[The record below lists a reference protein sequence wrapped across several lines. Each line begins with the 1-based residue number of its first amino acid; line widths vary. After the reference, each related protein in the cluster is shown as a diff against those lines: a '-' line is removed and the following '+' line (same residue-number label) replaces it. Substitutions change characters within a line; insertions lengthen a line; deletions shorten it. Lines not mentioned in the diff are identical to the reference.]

1 MQLAHPYWLLA
12 LILLPLIVLG
22 VVLASGRRK
31 KRWSQLVA
39 GRLRESLIRRGNPIP
54 IWLSFSFLLAAIA
67 LIILGLT
74 GPRGDGGTETEKSAG
89 RNLLFALDLSRSMSV
104 EDTAPDRLSL
114 AKLVIYDLLE
124 EMPNDRIGL
133 IGFAGEPYLYAP
145 LTIDHSAVRETV
157 EQMDTSW
164 PTLGGSD
171 LGSAL
176 RLGIETLNKTN
187 QRNKAMVLLTDGE
200 MHEGDLDRM
209 ISEAREAGVYII
221 AVGVGTEDG
230 GYVPNQDFPGNR
242 MLDRNGNPVLSRLDG
257 ESLSELAGKTGG
269 SFAIAG
275 SGADIARMVKTAIA
289 GLEAFEIEG
298 RERKVYI
305 EFYQWLVSPAV
316 LLLIA
321 SLIAGTR
328 WKGLSPAGATA
339 VLTVVAFLL
348 ASDPGQAQE
357 SAGPKQREMERY
369 QQLAKEALLN
379 GRRARYRLGEAD
391 AAYRL
396 QDWDRASRAYSAAL
410 MSKQKDVL
418 TAAHHGIGNT
428 LFQKG
433 WLRFL
438 DSPYTADSPEGP
450 GMERFEQ
457 AVREKLQ
464 KLRGGEPEQEE
475 QEEEEPQTGSEDA
488 FTYDDIRHSILDW
501 TDSVRHFRS
510 VLDMQSDHQGAL
522 QNHELTLIYLRKL
535 RELLEDDR
543 KQNEELMS
551 QMQSTPRP
559 GDGDQKQEGEDDKQ
573 NDQNRDQQQPGENN
587 QPSDQGKPK
596 DAKSETDP
604 DGQPDPDQN
613 PRERDNTGKEEE
625 PELRPGET
633 PEENARRR
641 LRESA
646 DSEKGPLTPGRIKF
660 QKPEKDW

>member
-22 VVLASGRRK
+22 LALASGRRK

-39 GRLRESLIRRGNPIP
+39 GRLRESLIRRANPIP

-74 GPRGDGGTETEKSAG
+74 GPRGDGGTESEKSAG

-133 IGFAGEPYLYAP
+133 IGFAGEAYLYAP
-145 LTIDHSAVRETV
+145 LTIDHSAVRETI

-171 LGSAL
+171 LGSAV
-176 RLGIETLNKTN
+176 RLGIETLNETN

-200 MHEGDLDRM
+200 MHKGDLDRM
-209 ISEAREAGVYII
+209 VSEAREAGVYII

-242 MLDRNGNPVLSRLDG
+242 MLDRNGNPVLSRLNG
-257 ESLSELAGKTGG
+257 ESLSELARKTGG

-275 SGADIARMVKTAIA
+275 SGADIASMVKSAIA

-328 WKGLSPAGATA
+328 WRGLSPASATA
-339 VLTVVAFLL
+339 VVTVVAFLL
-348 ASDPGQAQE
+348 TPDPGHAQE
-357 SAGPKQREMERY
+357 SAGPKQREMELY
-369 QQLAKEALLN
+369 QQLAQEALLN

-410 MSKQKDVL
+410 MSRQKDVL

-438 DSPYTADSPEGP
+438 DNPYTADSPEGP
-450 GMERFEQ
+450 GLERFEQ

-464 KLRGGEPEQEE
+464 KLRGSEP
-475 QEEEEPQTGSEDA
+475 EEEPQTSSGDA
-488 FTYDDIRHSILDW
+488 FTYEDIRHSILDW
-501 TDSVRHFRS
+501 TDSARHFRS
-510 VLDMQSDHQGAL
+510 VLDVQSDHQGAL
-522 QNHELTLIYLRKL
+522 QNRELTLIYLRKL
-535 RELLEDDR
+535 RELLEEDR
-543 KQNEELMS
+543 KQNEDLMS

-559 GDGDQKQEGEDDKQ
+559 DDGEQKQEGGDGKK
-573 NDQNRDQQQPGENN
+573 NDQDGDQQAGENK
-587 QPSDQGKPK
+587 QPSDQGEPK
-596 DAKSETDP
+596 DAEGETDP

-613 PRERDNTGKEEE
+613 PRERDNTGKEDE

>member
-22 VVLASGRRK
+22 VALASGRRK

-39 GRLRESLIRRGNPIP
+39 GRLRESLIRRANPIP

-89 RNLLFALDLSRSMSV
+89 RNLLLALDLSRSMNV

-114 AKLVIYDLLE
+114 AKLVIYELLE
-124 EMPNDRIGL
+124 EMPSDRIGL

-171 LGSAL
+171 LGSAV

-187 QRNKAMVLLTDGE
+187 QTNKAMVLLTDGE
-200 MHEGDLDRM
+200 MHKGDLDQM

-230 GYVPNQDFPGNR
+230 GYVPNQDFPDNR

-257 ESLSELAGKTGG
+257 ESLSELARKTGG

-275 SGADIARMVKTAIA
+275 SGADIAHMVSSAIA

-298 RERKVYI
+298 RERKVYV

-328 WKGLSPAGATA
+328 WRGVSPASATA
-339 VLTVVAFLL
+339 VVTVVAFLL

-357 SAGPKQREMERY
+357 SAGPKQREMELY
-369 QQLAKEALLN
+369 QQLAEKALLN

-396 QDWDRASRAYSAAL
+396 QDWERATRAYSAAL
-410 MSKQKDVL
+410 MSKHKDVL

-438 DSPYTADSPEGP
+438 DSPYTADSPEGT
-450 GMERFEQ
+450 GLEHFEQ
-457 AVREKLQ
+457 AVRDKLQ
-464 KLRGGEPEQEE
+464 KLRGSDPEE
-475 QEEEEPQTGSEDA
+475 EEEEPQTDSDKT

-522 QNHELTLIYLRKL
+522 QNRELTLIYLRKL

-551 QMQSTPRP
+551 QMQSAPRP
-559 GDGDQKQEGEDDKQ
+559 GDGEKKQEGEDGKK
-573 NDQNRDQQQPGENN
+573 NDQDGDQQAGENN
-587 QPSDQGKPK
+587 QLSDQGEPK
-596 DAKSETDP
+596 DAKGETDP

-613 PRERDNTGKEEE
+613 PRERDNTGKEDE

>member
-1 MQLAHPYWLLA
+1 M
-12 LILLPLIVLG
+12 
-22 VVLASGRRK
+22 
-31 KRWSQLVA
+31 
-39 GRLRESLIRRGNPIP
+39 
-54 IWLSFSFLLAAIA
+54 
-67 LIILGLT
+67 
-74 GPRGDGGTETEKSAG
+74 
-89 RNLLFALDLSRSMSV
+89 
-104 EDTAPDRLSL
+104 
-114 AKLVIYDLLE
+114 
-124 EMPNDRIGL
+124 
-133 IGFAGEPYLYAP
+133 
-145 LTIDHSAVRETV
+145 
-157 EQMDTSW
+157 
-164 PTLGGSD
+164 
-171 LGSAL
+171 
-176 RLGIETLNKTN
+176 
-187 QRNKAMVLLTDGE
+187 
-200 MHEGDLDRM
+200 
-209 ISEAREAGVYII
+209 
-221 AVGVGTEDG
+221 GVGTEDG
-230 GYVPNQDFPGNR
+230 GYVPNQDFPENR
-242 MLDRNGNPVLSRLDG
+242 MLDRNGNPILSRLDG
-257 ESLSELAGKTGG
+257 ESLSELARKTGG

-275 SGADIARMVKTAIA
+275 SGADIADMVNSAIA

-305 EFYQWLVSPAV
+305 EFYQWLVSPAI

-328 WKGLSPAGATA
+328 WRGLSPTTTTA
-339 VLTVVAFLL
+339 VVAMVVVLF
-348 ASDPGQAQE
+348 ASDSGQAQE

-369 QQLAKEALLN
+369 QQLAQEALLN
-379 GRRARYRLGEAD
+379 GRRARYRLREAD
-391 AAYRL
+391 TAYRL

-410 MSKQKDVL
+410 MSKHKDVL

-438 DSPYTADSPEGP
+438 DSPYTADSPEGT
-450 GMERFEQ
+450 GIERFEQ

-464 KLRGGEPEQEE
+464 KLRGSEPEEV
-475 QEEEEPQTGSEDA
+475 EPQTDSDNT
-488 FTYDDIRHSILDW
+488 FTYDDIRRSILDW

-510 VLDMQSDHQGAL
+510 VLDMQSDNQGAI
-522 QNHELTLIYLRKL
+522 QNRELTLIYLRKL

-559 GDGDQKQEGEDDKQ
+559 DDGEQKQEGEDGKK
-573 NDQNRDQQQPGENN
+573 NDQDGDQQPGENK
-587 QPSDQGKPK
+587 QPSDQSESK

-613 PRERDNTGKEEE
+613 PRERDNTGKEDE

-633 PEENARRR
+633 PEDNARRR